1 MNYEIVELSEK
12 TVVGLS
18 ARTSNSAP
26 DMHQTISGLWNDFYG
41 KGVYSSISAKTT
53 GKALEIYADYEC
65 DENGTYTTMV
75 GCETTDAAHLPD
87 GASNLVIPAGKYA
100 KFVVRGNMV
109 EACVAFWEELWKMD
123 LPRTFVCD
131 FEEYQNADADNCEI
145 HMYIGIR

>member
-65 DENGTYTTMV
+65 DRRVYNNGR
-75 GCETTDAAHLPD
+75 L
-87 GASNLVIPAGKYA
+87 
-100 KFVVRGNMV
+100 
-109 EACVAFWEELWKMD
+109 
-123 LPRTFVCD
+123 
-131 FEEYQNADADNCEI
+131 
-145 HMYIGIR
+145 